1 MIIGGIFSGI
11 ADWWS
16 GLFGEGDANPK
27 TVTKVLQDYG
37 NYLQYQDVFSWIW
50 NTFLWGLIKG
60 LYNLNTLL
68 EKTIYQ
74 SFDLKDLLNA
84 AGVNALFQSL
94 ISKVLALFCVV
105 TLIYLGLKFFMSKH
119 PPKVKN
125 ILVNLFM
132 AMILIFGGSSLI
144 DEGLNISKSFYGDVT
159 AANKADKTGSPA
171 FQIIQNN
178 VIDVSTLLAT
188 DPNKVES
195 LPTDKRNALT
205 AKNFKTANING
216 IITPDQAAEMADN
229 DKSGLSDLQKDRLKA
244 LQYRLEL
251 DDNGKEIP
259 VQISDEGLAKYV
271 YTSGYRRYSSKPGII
286 LAGESSLAVAYLFI
300 LFTIV
305 TCIIELVFKK
315 FYLVIAASTDF
326 ATGQRM
332 KSAIEDIS
340 QSFLL
345 LAFTILELRIYT
357 LMLSGIGDLHAAGKI
372 NGFLYVVALIVL
384 TIALFKG
391 SQSVTKI
398 FGVDTSL
405 KNGSNSLL
413 SMFALGNIAKNVG
426 SGAKN
431 LASAGKS
438 GLSHLN
444 DIRKNGFGH
453 RKDVTPDNG
462 EEQSDDK
469 ATTVPNSKKTVSEMF
484 GKAKNGVSKAAE
496 GLGYVNERGLK
507 GTAED
512 LTEKAK
518 DTLEEKL
525 DGTRAKE
532 LAEAVKNPSEALE
545 KQKEKASEVKEGLK
559 DAYGEGQVNAAVK
572 ANTTTEKEN
581 QEGIVIPSVK
591 DHQEALH
598 SNENSIEE
606 KNSIEER
613 NSEEGK
619 NGQLPKTDPE
629 QYRYKPN
636 SDLENEKRISDLS
649 KVNQEDKAENEG
661 QLPKTDPEQYRY
673 RSVNSENEKR
683 ISDLPKRNQEVQTDE
698 DSIVLPNDNGIEVGT
713 EKSTKIGLPKAQN
726 LPMKDSRLNQFK
738 DNDQSF
744 VHQSPAGTVQMK
756 PSRLPENGN
765 LTTVSY
771 NLSESGETGNA
782 SVQNVVTREA
792 APKPIQNV
800 HTGYK
805 PANVAFTAPTK
816 INVTRETKNR
826 NNALKEQLLR
836 DIKQDIKP

>member
-16 GLFGEGDANPK
+16 GLFGEGDADPK

-37 NYLQYQDVFSWIW
+37 NYLQYQDVFSWIC

-84 AGVNALFQSL
+84 AGVNELFQSL

-144 DEGLNISKSFYGDVT
+144 DEGLNISKNFYGDVT

-216 IITPDQAAEMADN
+216 IITPDQAKKMSE
-229 DKSGLSDLQKDRLKA
+229 SSDISTVQKDRLKA

-271 YTSGYRRYSSKPGII
+271 YTSGYRRYISSPGII

-326 ATGQRM
+326 ETGQRM

-438 GLSHLN
+438 GLSNLN
-444 DIRKNGFGH
+444 DIRKNGFGN
-453 RKDVTPDNG
+453 RKDITPDNEG
-462 EEQSDDK
+462 EQPDDK
-469 ATTVPNSKKTVSEMF
+469 APTVPNSKKTISEMF

-496 GLGYVNERGLK
+496 GLGYVNECGLK
-507 GTAED
+507 GTTED

-518 DTLEEKL
+518 DALEEKL

-532 LAEAVKNPSEALE
+532 LAETVKNPSEALE

-559 DAYGEGQVNAAVK
+559 DAYGEGQVNVAVK
-572 ANTTTEKEN
+572 ANTTTEKE
-581 QEGIVIPSVK
+581 K
-591 DHQEALH
+591 LD
-598 SNENSIEE
+598 SNGNSLDEN
-606 KNSIEER
+606 
-613 NSEEGK
+613 NSEEGQ
-619 NGQLPKTDPE
+619 NDQLPKTDPE
-629 QYRYKPN
+629 QYRYKSN
-636 SDLENEKRISDLS
+636 I
-649 KVNQEDKAENEG
+649 
-661 QLPKTDPEQYRY
+661 
-673 RSVNSENEKR
+673 NSENEKR
-683 ISDLPKRNQEVQTDE
+683 ISDLPKRNQEVQTDD
-698 DSIVLPNDNGIEVGT
+698 DSIDLPNDNGIEVGT
-713 EKSTKIGLPKAQN
+713 EKSTKIGLPKTQN
-726 LPMKDSRLNQFK
+726 LPMKDSRLNQFEE
-738 DNDQSF
+738 NDQSF

-771 NLSESGETGNA
+771 NLSDSTETGNP
-782 SVQNVVTREA
+782 SVQNIVSGEA
-792 APKPIQNV
+792 APQPIQKV

-826 NNALKEQLLR
+826 NNELKEQLL
-836 DIKQDIKP
+836 KDIKP

>member
-216 IITPDQAAEMADN
+216 IITPKQAKEMADK
-229 DKSGLSDLQKDRLKA
+229 DKSGLSDLQKDRLRA

-326 ATGQRM
+326 ETGQRM

-629 QYRYKPN
+629 QYRY
-636 SDLENEKRISDLS
+636 
-649 KVNQEDKAENEG
+649 
-661 QLPKTDPEQYRY
+661 

-738 DNDQSF
+738 ENDQSF
-744 VHQSPAGTVQMK
+744 VHQSTAGTVQMK

>member
-16 GLFGEGDANPK
+16 GLFGDGDAHPK

-37 NYLQYQDVFSWIW
+37 NYLQYQDVFSWIC

-84 AGVNALFQSL
+84 VGINELFQSL
-94 ISKVLALFCVV
+94 ISKVLGLFCVV

-119 PPKVKN
+119 PPKPKN

-144 DEGLNISKSFYGDVT
+144 DEGLNISKNFYGDVT

-178 VIDVSTLLAT
+178 VIDVSTLLEN
-188 DPNKVES
+188 DPNKVEHI
-195 LPTDKRNALT
+195 PTDKRNALT

-216 IITPDQAAEMADN
+216 IITPDQAKKMSE
-229 DKSGLSDLQKDRLKA
+229 SSDISTVQKDRLKA

-271 YTSGYRRYSSKPGII
+271 YTSGYRRYISSPGII
-286 LAGESSLAVAYLFI
+286 LAGESSLSVAYLFI

-326 ATGQRM
+326 ETGQRM

-438 GLSHLN
+438 GLSNLN
-444 DIRKNGFGH
+444 DIRKNGFGN
-453 RKDVTPDNG
+453 RKDVATDNG
-462 EEQSDDK
+462 EEQPDDK

-484 GKAKNGVSKAAE
+484 GKAKNGVTKAAE

-532 LAEAVKNPSEALE
+532 LAEAVKNPSETLE

-738 DNDQSF
+738 ENDQSF
-744 VHQSPAGTVQMK
+744 VHQSTAGTVQMK

>member
-1 MIIGGIFSGI
+1 
-11 ADWWS
+11 
-16 GLFGEGDANPK
+16 
-27 TVTKVLQDYG
+27 
-37 NYLQYQDVFSWIW
+37 
-50 NTFLWGLIKG
+50 LIKG

-84 AGVNALFQSL
+84 AGVNELFQSL

-119 PPKVKN
+119 PPKIKN

-144 DEGLNISKSFYGDVT
+144 DEGLNISKNFYGDVT

-178 VIDVSTLLAT
+178 VIDVSTLLET

-205 AKNFKTANING
+205 AKNFKTANINSV
-216 IITPDQAAEMADN
+216 IIPKEAAKMADE
-229 DKSGLSDLQKDRLKA
+229 DKSGLSDIQKDRLRA

-259 VQISDEGLAKYV
+259 VEISDEGLAKYV
-271 YTSGYRRYSSKPGII
+271 YTSGYRRYISSPGII
-286 LAGESSLAVAYLFI
+286 LAGESSLSVAYLFI

-326 ATGQRM
+326 ETGQRM

-438 GLSHLN
+438 GLSNLN
-444 DIRKNGFGH
+444 DIRKNGFGN
-453 RKDVTPDNG
+453 RKDVIPDNG
-462 EEQSDDK
+462 EEQPDDK
-469 ATTVPNSKKTVSEMF
+469 ATIVPNSKKTVSEMF

-572 ANTTTEKEN
+572 ANTTSEKEN
-581 QEGIVIPSVK
+581 QEGAAIPSAK
-591 DHQEALH
+591 DHQDELH
-598 SNENSIEE
+598 SNENSIGE
-606 KNSIEER
+606 KD
-613 NSEEGK
+613 SEEGQH
-619 NGQLPKTDPE
+619 GQLPKTDPE
-629 QYRYKPN
+629 QYRYKSN
-636 SDLENEKRISDLS
+636 I
-649 KVNQEDKAENEG
+649 
-661 QLPKTDPEQYRY
+661 
-673 RSVNSENEKR
+673 NSENEKR

-698 DSIVLPNDNGIEVGT
+698 DSIDLPNDNGIEVGT
-713 EKSTKIGLPKAQN
+713 EKSMKIGLPKTQN

-738 DNDQSF
+738 ENDQSF
-744 VHQSPAGTVQMK
+744 VHQSTAGTVQMK

-771 NLSESGETGNA
+771 NLSESGETGNV

-792 APKPIQNV
+792 APEPIQKV

-826 NNALKEQLLR
+826 NNELKEQLLR

>member
-216 IITPDQAAEMADN
+216 IITPDQAKKMSE
-229 DKSGLSDLQKDRLKA
+229 SSDISTVQKDRLKA

-271 YTSGYRRYSSKPGII
+271 YTSGYRRYISSPGII
-286 LAGESSLAVAYLFI
+286 LAGESSLSVAYLFI

-326 ATGQRM
+326 ETGQRM

-357 LMLSGIGDLHAAGKI
+357 LMLSGIGDLHAVGKI

-438 GLSHLN
+438 GLSNLN
-444 DIRKNGFGH
+444 DIRKNGFGN

-713 EKSTKIGLPKAQN
+713 EKSTKIGLPKTQN

-738 DNDQSF
+738 ENDQSF

-756 PSRLPENGN
+756 SSRLPENGN

-771 NLSESGETGNA
+771 NLSESGETENA
-782 SVQNVVTREA
+782 SVQNIVTREA
-792 APKPIQNV
+792 EPKPIQNV

-816 INVTRETKNR
+816 INVTRDTKNR

>member
-16 GLFGEGDANPK
+16 GLFGKGDASPK
-27 TVTKVLQDYG
+27 AVTKVLQDYS
-37 NYLQYQDVFSWIW
+37 NYLQYQDVFSWIC

-84 AGVNALFQSL
+84 AGVNELFQSL

-119 PPKVKN
+119 PPKIKN
-125 ILVNLFM
+125 ILVNLVM

-216 IITPDQAAEMADN
+216 IITPEQAKGMAGN
-229 DKSGLSDLQKDRLKA
+229 DKSGLSDIQKDRLKA

-271 YTSGYRRYSSKPGII
+271 YTSGYRRYISSPGII
-286 LAGESSLAVAYLFI
+286 LAGESSLAMAYLFI

-315 FYLVIAASTDF
+315 FYLVITASTDF
-326 ATGQRM
+326 ETGQRM

-413 SMFALGNIAKNVG
+413 SAFAFGNIAKNVG

-431 LASAGKS
+431 FASAGKS

-453 RKDVTPDNG
+453 RKDITPDNE

-469 ATTVPNSKKTVSEMF
+469 APTVPNSKKTVSEMF
-484 GKAKNGVSKAAE
+484 EKAKNGVSKAAE

-525 DGTRAKE
+525 DGTRAQG
-532 LAEAVKNPSEALE
+532 LTNALKNPSEALE
-545 KQKEKASEVKEGLK
+545 KQKEKASAVKEGLK

-581 QEGIVIPSVK
+581 QEGAAIPSAK
-591 DHQEALH
+591 DHQDELD
-598 SNENSIEE
+598 SNENS
-606 KNSIEER
+606 
-613 NSEEGK
+613 EEGQ

-629 QYRYKPN
+629 RYRYKSN
-636 SDLENEKRISDLS
+636 I
-649 KVNQEDKAENEG
+649 
-661 QLPKTDPEQYRY
+661 
-673 RSVNSENEKR
+673 NSENEKR

-698 DSIVLPNDNGIEVGT
+698 DSIDLPNDNGIEVGT

-738 DNDQSF
+738 ENDQSF
-744 VHQSPAGTVQMK
+744 VHQSTAGTVQMK

-771 NLSESGETGNA
+771 NLSDSTEAANP
-782 SVQNVVTREA
+782 SVQNIVSGEA
-792 APKPIQNV
+792 APQPIQKV

-826 NNALKEQLLR
+826 NNELKEQLL
-836 DIKQDIKP
+836 KDIKP

>member
-11 ADWWS
+11 TDWWS

-27 TVTKVLQDYG
+27 VVTKVLQEYS
-37 NYLQYQDVFSWIW
+37 NYLQYQDVFSWIC

-74 SFDLKDLLNA
+74 SFDLKDLLNS
-84 AGVNALFQSL
+84 AGVNELFQSL
-94 ISKVLALFCVV
+94 ISKVLALFCVA

-119 PPKVKN
+119 PPKIKN

-144 DEGLNISKSFYGDVT
+144 DEGLNISKNFYGDVT

-171 FQIIQNN
+171 IQIIQNN

-229 DKSGLSDLQKDRLKA
+229 DKSGLSDIQKDRLRV

-259 VQISDEGLAKYV
+259 VKINDEGLAKYV
-271 YTSGYRRYSSKPGII
+271 YTSGYRRYISKPGII
-286 LAGESSLAVAYLFI
+286 LAGESSLAIAYLFI

-326 ATGQRM
+326 ETGQRM

-438 GLSHLN
+438 GLSNLN
-444 DIRKNGFGH
+444 DIRKNGFGN
-453 RKDVTPDNG
+453 RKDVNPDNG

-484 GKAKNGVSKAAE
+484 EKAKNGVSKAAE

-532 LAEAVKNPSEALE
+532 LAETVKNPSEALE
-545 KQKEKASEVKEGLK
+545 KQKEKASEIKEGLK

-572 ANTTTEKEN
+572 VNTTENKE
-581 QEGIVIPSVK
+581 GVAILSAK
-591 DHQEALH
+591 DHQDGLQ
-598 SNENSIEE
+598 SNENSEE
-606 KNSIEER
+606 EQ
-613 NSEEGK
+613 

-629 QYRYKPN
+629 QYRYKSN
-636 SDLENEKRISDLS
+636 I
-649 KVNQEDKAENEG
+649 
-661 QLPKTDPEQYRY
+661 
-673 RSVNSENEKR
+673 NSENEKR
-683 ISDLPKRNQEVQTDE
+683 ISDLPKRNQEVQTDD
-698 DSIVLPNDNGIEVGT
+698 DSIDLPNDNGIEVGT

-738 DNDQSF
+738 ENDQSF

-782 SVQNVVTREA
+782 SVQNIVSGEA
-792 APKPIQNV
+792 APQPIQKV

-826 NNALKEQLLR
+826 NNELKEQLL
-836 DIKQDIKP
+836 KDIKP

>member
-16 GLFGEGDANPK
+16 GLFGKGDADPK

-37 NYLQYQDVFSWIW
+37 NYLQYQDVFSWIC

-84 AGVNALFQSL
+84 AGVNELFQSL
-94 ISKVLALFCVV
+94 ISKVLALFCIV

-144 DEGLNISKSFYGDVT
+144 DEGLNISKNFYGDVT
-159 AANKADKTGSPA
+159 AANKADKSGSPA

-216 IITPDQAAEMADN
+216 IITPEQAKGMAGN
-229 DKSGLSDLQKDRLKA
+229 DKSGLSDIQKDRLKA

-271 YTSGYRRYSSKPGII
+271 YTSGYRRYISSPGII
-286 LAGESSLAVAYLFI
+286 LAGESSLSVAYLFI

-326 ATGQRM
+326 ETGQRM

-413 SMFALGNIAKNVG
+413 SAFAFGNIAKNVG

-431 LASAGKS
+431 FASAGKS

-453 RKDVTPDNG
+453 RKDITPDNE

-469 ATTVPNSKKTVSEMF
+469 APTVPNSKKTVSEMF
-484 GKAKNGVSKAAE
+484 EKAKNGVSKSAE

-525 DGTRAKE
+525 DGTRAQG
-532 LAEAVKNPSEALE
+532 LTNALKNPSEALE
-545 KQKEKASEVKEGLK
+545 KQKEKASAVKEGLK

-572 ANTTTEKEN
+572 ANTTSEKEN
-581 QEGIVIPSVK
+581 QEGAAIPSAK
-591 DHQEALH
+591 DHQDELH
-598 SNENSIEE
+598 SNENSIGE
-606 KNSIEER
+606 KD
-613 NSEEGK
+613 SEEGQH
-619 NGQLPKTDPE
+619 GQLPKNDPE
-629 QYRYKPN
+629 QYRYKSN
-636 SDLENEKRISDLS
+636 I
-649 KVNQEDKAENEG
+649 
-661 QLPKTDPEQYRY
+661 
-673 RSVNSENEKR
+673 NSENEKR
-683 ISDLPKRNQEVQTDE
+683 ISDLPKRNQEVQTDD
-698 DSIVLPNDNGIEVGT
+698 DSIDLPNDNGIEVGT
-713 EKSTKIGLPKAQN
+713 EKSTKIGLPKTQN
-726 LPMKDSRLNQFK
+726 LSMKDSRLNQFK
-738 DNDQSF
+738 ENDQSF

-756 PSRLPENGN
+756 SSRLPENGN

-771 NLSESGETGNA
+771 NLSESGETENA
-782 SVQNVVTREA
+782 SVQNIVTREA
-792 APKPIQNV
+792 APKPINKV
-800 HTGYK
+800 HNGYR

-826 NNALKEQLLR
+826 NNELKEQLLK
-836 DIKQDIKP
+836 DIKK

>member
-195 LPTDKRNALT
+195 LPTDKRNTLT

-216 IITPDQAAEMADN
+216 IITPDQAKKMSE
-229 DKSGLSDLQKDRLKA
+229 SSDISTVQKDRLKA

-271 YTSGYRRYSSKPGII
+271 YTSGYRRYISSPGII
-286 LAGESSLAVAYLFI
+286 LAGESSLSVAYLFI

-326 ATGQRM
+326 ETGQRM

-357 LMLSGIGDLHAAGKI
+357 LMLSGIGDLHAVGKI

-738 DNDQSF
+738 ENDQSF

>member
-216 IITPDQAAEMADN
+216 IITPKQAKEMADK
-229 DKSGLSDLQKDRLKA
+229 DKSGLSDLQKDRLRA

-326 ATGQRM
+326 ETGQRM

-572 ANTTTEKEN
+572 ANTTSEKEN
-581 QEGIVIPSVK
+581 QEGAAIPSAK
-591 DHQEALH
+591 DHQDELH
-598 SNENSIEE
+598 SNENSIGE
-606 KNSIEER
+606 KD
-613 NSEEGK
+613 SEEGQH
-619 NGQLPKTDPE
+619 GQLPKTDPE
-629 QYRYKPN
+629 QYRYKSN
-636 SDLENEKRISDLS
+636 I
-649 KVNQEDKAENEG
+649 
-661 QLPKTDPEQYRY
+661 
-673 RSVNSENEKR
+673 NSENEKR

-698 DSIVLPNDNGIEVGT
+698 DSIDLPNDNGIEVGT
-713 EKSTKIGLPKAQN
+713 EKSTKIGLPKTQN

-738 DNDQSF
+738 ENDQSF

-756 PSRLPENGN
+756 SSRLPENGN

-771 NLSESGETGNA
+771 NLAESGETENA
-782 SVQNVVTREA
+782 SVQNIVTKEA
-792 APKPIQNV
+792 APKPINKV
-800 HTGYK
+800 HNGYR

-826 NNALKEQLLR
+826 NNELKEQLL
-836 DIKQDIKP
+836 KDIKP

>member
-1 MIIGGIFSGI
+1 
-11 ADWWS
+11 
-16 GLFGEGDANPK
+16 
-27 TVTKVLQDYG
+27 
-37 NYLQYQDVFSWIW
+37 
-50 NTFLWGLIKG
+50 
-60 LYNLNTLL
+60 
-68 EKTIYQ
+68 
-74 SFDLKDLLNA
+74 DLLNA
-84 AGVNALFQSL
+84 AGVNELFQSL

-144 DEGLNISKSFYGDVT
+144 DEGLNISKNFYGDVT

-216 IITPDQAAEMADN
+216 IITPEQAKGMAGN
-229 DKSGLSDLQKDRLKA
+229 DKSGLSDIQKDRLKA

-326 ATGQRM
+326 ETGQRM

>member
-16 GLFGEGDANPK
+16 GLFGKGDADPK

-37 NYLQYQDVFSWIW
+37 NYLQYQDVFSWIC

-84 AGVNALFQSL
+84 AGVNELFQSL
-94 ISKVLALFCVV
+94 ISKVLALFCIV

-144 DEGLNISKSFYGDVT
+144 DEGLNISKNFYGDVT
-159 AANKADKTGSPA
+159 AANKADKSGSPA

-216 IITPDQAAEMADN
+216 IITPEQAKGMAGN
-229 DKSGLSDLQKDRLKA
+229 DKSGLSDIQKDRLKA

-271 YTSGYRRYSSKPGII
+271 YTSGYRRYISSPGII
-286 LAGESSLAVAYLFI
+286 LAGESSLSVAYLFI

-326 ATGQRM
+326 ETGQRM

-413 SMFALGNIAKNVG
+413 SAFAFGNIAKNVG

-431 LASAGKS
+431 FASAGKS

-453 RKDVTPDNG
+453 RKDITPDNE

-469 ATTVPNSKKTVSEMF
+469 APTVPNSKKTVSEMF
-484 GKAKNGVSKAAE
+484 EKAKNGVSKAAE

-525 DGTRAKE
+525 DGTRAQG
-532 LAEAVKNPSEALE
+532 LTNALKNPSEALE
-545 KQKEKASEVKEGLK
+545 KQKEKASAVKEGLK

-572 ANTTTEKEN
+572 ANTTSEKEN
-581 QEGIVIPSVK
+581 QEGAAIPSAK
-591 DHQEALH
+591 DHQDELH
-598 SNENSIEE
+598 SNENSIGE
-606 KNSIEER
+606 KD
-613 NSEEGK
+613 SEEGQH
-619 NGQLPKTDPE
+619 GQLPKNDPE
-629 QYRYKPN
+629 QYRYKSN
-636 SDLENEKRISDLS
+636 I
-649 KVNQEDKAENEG
+649 
-661 QLPKTDPEQYRY
+661 
-673 RSVNSENEKR
+673 NSENEKR
-683 ISDLPKRNQEVQTDE
+683 ISDLPKRNQEVQTDD
-698 DSIVLPNDNGIEVGT
+698 DSIDLPNDNGIEVGT
-713 EKSTKIGLPKAQN
+713 EKSTKIGLPKTQN
-726 LPMKDSRLNQFK
+726 LSMKDSRLNQFK
-738 DNDQSF
+738 ENDQRF

-756 PSRLPENGN
+756 SSRLPENGN

-771 NLSESGETGNA
+771 NLSESGETENA
-782 SVQNVVTREA
+782 SVQNIVTREA
-792 APKPIQNV
+792 APKPINKV
-800 HTGYK
+800 HNGYR

-826 NNALKEQLLR
+826 NNELKEQLLK
-836 DIKQDIKP
+836 DIKK

>member
-1 MIIGGIFSGI
+1 
-11 ADWWS
+11 
-16 GLFGEGDANPK
+16 
-27 TVTKVLQDYG
+27 
-37 NYLQYQDVFSWIW
+37 
-50 NTFLWGLIKG
+50 
-60 LYNLNTLL
+60 
-68 EKTIYQ
+68 
-74 SFDLKDLLNA
+74 
-84 AGVNALFQSL
+84 
-94 ISKVLALFCVV
+94 
-105 TLIYLGLKFFMSKH
+105 
-119 PPKVKN
+119 
-125 ILVNLFM
+125 
-132 AMILIFGGSSLI
+132 
-144 DEGLNISKSFYGDVT
+144 
-159 AANKADKTGSPA
+159 SPA

-178 VIDVSTLLAT
+178 VIDVSTLLEN
-188 DPNKVES
+188 DPNKVEHI
-195 LPTDKRNALT
+195 PTDKRNALT

-216 IITPDQAAEMADN
+216 IITPDQAKKMSE
-229 DKSGLSDLQKDRLKA
+229 SSDISTVQKDRLKA

-271 YTSGYRRYSSKPGII
+271 YTSGYRRYISSPGII
-286 LAGESSLAVAYLFI
+286 LAGESSLSVAYLFI
-300 LFTIV
+300 LFTTV

-326 ATGQRM
+326 ETGQRM

-438 GLSHLN
+438 GLSNLN
-444 DIRKNGFGH
+444 DIRKNGFGN

-532 LAEAVKNPSEALE
+532 LAEAVKNPSETLE

-581 QEGIVIPSVK
+581 QEGAAIPSAK
-591 DHQEALH
+591 DHQDELH
-598 SNENSIEE
+598 SNENS
-606 KNSIEER
+606 
-613 NSEEGK
+613 EEGQ

-629 QYRYKPN
+629 QYRYKSN
-636 SDLENEKRISDLS
+636 I
-649 KVNQEDKAENEG
+649 
-661 QLPKTDPEQYRY
+661 
-673 RSVNSENEKR
+673 NSENEKR
-683 ISDLPKRNQEVQTDE
+683 ISDLPKRNQEVQTDD
-698 DSIVLPNDNGIEVGT
+698 DSIDLPNDNGVEVGT
-713 EKSTKIGLPKAQN
+713 EKSTKNGLPKAQN

-738 DNDQSF
+738 ENDQSF
-744 VHQSPAGTVQMK
+744 VHQSTAGNVQMK

-792 APKPIQNV
+792 APEPIQKV

-816 INVTRETKNR
+816 INVTRDTKNR
-826 NNALKEQLLR
+826 NNALKEQLL
-836 DIKQDIKP
+836 KDIKP

>member
-16 GLFGEGDANPK
+16 GLFGEGNADPK
-27 TVTKVLQDYG
+27 TVTKILQDYG
-37 NYLQYQDVFSWIW
+37 NYLQYQDVFSWIC
-50 NTFLWGLIKG
+50 NTFLWGLVKG

-74 SFDLKDLLNA
+74 SFDLKDLLNV
-84 AGVNALFQSL
+84 AGVNELFQSL

-195 LPTDKRNALT
+195 LPTDKRNAFT

-229 DKSGLSDLQKDRLKA
+229 DKSGLSDLQKDRLRA

-271 YTSGYRRYSSKPGII
+271 YTSGYRRYISSPGII
-286 LAGESSLAVAYLFI
+286 LAGESSLSVAYLFI

-326 ATGQRM
+326 ETGQRM

-438 GLSHLN
+438 GLSNLN
-444 DIRKNGFGH
+444 DIRKNGFGN
-453 RKDVTPDNG
+453 RKDVIPDNG

-572 ANTTTEKEN
+572 ANTTSEKEN
-581 QEGIVIPSVK
+581 QEGAAIPSAK
-591 DHQEALH
+591 DHQDELH
-598 SNENSIEE
+598 SNENSIGE
-606 KNSIEER
+606 KDSKK
-613 NSEEGK
+613 GQH
-619 NGQLPKTDPE
+619 GQLPKIDPE
-629 QYRYKPN
+629 QYRYKSN
-636 SDLENEKRISDLS
+636 I
-649 KVNQEDKAENEG
+649 
-661 QLPKTDPEQYRY
+661 
-673 RSVNSENEKR
+673 NSENEKR
-683 ISDLPKRNQEVQTDE
+683 ISDLPKRNQEVQTDD
-698 DSIVLPNDNGIEVGT
+698 DSIDLPNDNGIEVGT
-713 EKSTKIGLPKAQN
+713 EKSTKVGLPKAEN
-726 LPMKDSRLNQFK
+726 LPTKDSRLNQFK
-738 DNDQSF
+738 ENDQSF

-756 PSRLPENGN
+756 SSRLPENGN

-771 NLSESGETGNA
+771 NLSESGETENA
-782 SVQNVVTREA
+782 SVQNIVTREA

-800 HTGYK
+800 HKGYK

-826 NNALKEQLLR
+826 NNELKEQLLR

>member
-1 MIIGGIFSGI
+1 MIIGGIFSNI
-11 ADWWS
+11 SDWWS

-27 TVTKVLQDYG
+27 AVTKVLQDYG
-37 NYLQYQDVFSWIW
+37 NYLQYQDVFSWIC

-84 AGVNALFQSL
+84 AGVNELFQNL
-94 ISKVLALFCVV
+94 ISKVLGLFCVV
-105 TLIYLGLKFFMSKH
+105 TLIYIGLKFFMSKN
-119 PPKVKN
+119 PPKPKN
-125 ILVNLFM
+125 ILVNLVM

-144 DEGLNISKSFYGDVT
+144 DEGMNISKNFYGDVT
-159 AANKADKTGSPA
+159 AANKAEKSGSPA

-188 DPNKVES
+188 DPNKVEY

-205 AKNFKTANING
+205 AKNFKTANINSV
-216 IITPDQAAEMADN
+216 IIPKKAAEMAGN
-229 DKSGLSDLQKDRLKA
+229 DKSGLSDTQKDRLKA

-259 VQISDEGLAKYV
+259 MEISDEGLAKYV

-286 LAGESSLAVAYLFI
+286 LAGQSSLAIAYLFI

-326 ATGQRM
+326 ETGQRM
-332 KSAIEDIS
+332 KTAIYDIS
-340 QSFLL
+340 ESFLL

-357 LMLSGIGDLHAAGKI
+357 LMLSGVGDLHAAGKI
-372 NGFLYVVALIVL
+372 NGFLYVVALMVL

-426 SGAKN
+426 SGTKN

-438 GLSHLN
+438 GLSNLN
-444 DIRKNGFGH
+444 NIRKNGLGNP
-453 RKDVTPDNG
+453 KDVSDNQG
-462 EEQSDDK
+462 EDKVDDK
-469 ATTVPNSKKTVSEMF
+469 ATSIPNSKKTVSEMF

-507 GTAED
+507 ETTED

-525 DGTRAKE
+525 EGTRAKE
-532 LAEAVKNPSEALE
+532 LAETVKHPSEALE

-559 DAYGEGQVNAAVK
+559 EAYGEGQVNAAVK
-572 ANTTTEKEN
+572 ANTLTEKEN
-581 QEGIVIPSVK
+581 KEGVAIPSAK
-591 DHQEALH
+591 DHQEASP
-598 SNENSIEE
+598 SNEHPLEE
-606 KNSIEER
+606 KG
-613 NSEEGK
+613 SEEGQT
-619 NGQLPKTDPE
+619 GQLPKTDPE
-629 QYRYKPN
+629 QYRYK
-636 SDLENEKRISDLS
+636 
-649 KVNQEDKAENEG
+649 
-661 QLPKTDPEQYRY
+661 
-673 RSVNSENEKR
+673 SVNAENEKR
-683 ISDLPKRNQEVQTDE
+683 ISDLPKRNQELQTDE
-698 DSIVLPNDNGIEVGT
+698 DSIDLPNENGIEVGSR
-713 EKSTKIGLPKAQN
+713 KSTKIDLPKTQN
-726 LPMKDSRLNQFK
+726 LPLKDSHFNQL
-738 DNDQSF
+738 DEQEQSI
-744 VHQSPAGTVQMK
+744 VHQSTADKVQLK

-765 LTTVSY
+765 QTTVSY
-771 NLSESGETGNA
+771 QLSESGETGNA
-782 SVQNVVTREA
+782 SVQNIVTSEA
-792 APKPIQNV
+792 APKPIQQV

-805 PANVAFTAPTK
+805 PANVAFTAPMK
-816 INVTRETKNR
+816 INVTRETKDK
-826 NNALKEQLLR
+826 NNALKEQLLK
-836 DIKQDIKP
+836 DIKQ

>member
-216 IITPDQAAEMADN
+216 IITPEQAKGMAGN
-229 DKSGLSDLQKDRLKA
+229 DKSGLSDIQKDRLKA

-326 ATGQRM
+326 ETGQRM

-518 DTLEEKL
+518 DTLEDKL

-629 QYRYKPN
+629 QYRY
-636 SDLENEKRISDLS
+636 
-649 KVNQEDKAENEG
+649 
-661 QLPKTDPEQYRY
+661 

-738 DNDQSF
+738 ENDQSF

>member
-178 VIDVSTLLAT
+178 VIDVSTLLET

-205 AKNFKTANING
+205 AKNFKTANINSV
-216 IITPDQAAEMADN
+216 IIPKEAAKMADE
-229 DKSGLSDLQKDRLKA
+229 DKSGLSDIQKDRLRA

-259 VQISDEGLAKYV
+259 VEISDEGLAKYV
-271 YTSGYRRYSSKPGII
+271 YTSGYRRYISSPGII
-286 LAGESSLAVAYLFI
+286 LAGESSLSVAYLFI

-326 ATGQRM
+326 ETGQRM

-438 GLSHLN
+438 GLSNLN
-444 DIRKNGFGH
+444 DIRKNGFGN

-572 ANTTTEKEN
+572 ANTTSEKEN
-581 QEGIVIPSVK
+581 QEGAAIPSAK
-591 DHQEALH
+591 DHQDELH
-598 SNENSIEE
+598 SNENSIGE
-606 KNSIEER
+606 KD
-613 NSEEGK
+613 SEEGQH
-619 NGQLPKTDPE
+619 GQLPKTDPE
-629 QYRYKPN
+629 QYRYKSN
-636 SDLENEKRISDLS
+636 I
-649 KVNQEDKAENEG
+649 
-661 QLPKTDPEQYRY
+661 
-673 RSVNSENEKR
+673 NSENEKR

-698 DSIVLPNDNGIEVGT
+698 DSIDLPNDNGIEVGT
-713 EKSTKIGLPKAQN
+713 EKSTKIGLPKTQN

-738 DNDQSF
+738 ENDQSF

-756 PSRLPENGN
+756 SSRLPENGN

-771 NLSESGETGNA
+771 NLSESGETENA
-782 SVQNVVTREA
+782 SVQNIVTREA
-792 APKPIQNV
+792 EPKPIQNV

-816 INVTRETKNR
+816 INVTRDTKNR

>member
-11 ADWWS
+11 TDWWS

-27 TVTKVLQDYG
+27 TVTKVLQEYS
-37 NYLQYQDVFSWIW
+37 NYLQYQDVFSWIC

-84 AGVNALFQSL
+84 AGVNELFQSL
-94 ISKVLALFCVV
+94 ISKILALFCVV

-119 PPKVKN
+119 PPKIKN
-125 ILVNLFM
+125 ILVNLVM

-159 AANKADKTGSPA
+159 AANKSDKTGSPA

-216 IITPDQAAEMADN
+216 IITPDQAKDMAN
-229 DKSGLSDLQKDRLKA
+229 KDKSGLSDIQKDRLRA

-259 VQISDEGLAKYV
+259 VEISDEGLAKYV
-271 YTSGYRRYSSKPGII
+271 YTSGYRRYISSPGII

-326 ATGQRM
+326 ETGQRM

-438 GLSHLN
+438 GLSNLN
-444 DIRKNGFGH
+444 DIRKNGFGN
-453 RKDVTPDNG
+453 RKDITPNNEG
-462 EEQSDDK
+462 EQPDDK
-469 ATTVPNSKKTVSEMF
+469 APTVPNSKKTISEMF

-496 GLGYVNERGLK
+496 GFGYVNERGLK

-518 DTLEEKL
+518 DALEEKL

-532 LAEAVKNPSEALE
+532 LAETVKNPSEALE

-572 ANTTTEKEN
+572 ANTTTEKEKLDFN
-581 QEGIVIPSVK
+581 GNSL
-591 DHQEALH
+591 D
-598 SNENSIEE
+598 EN
-606 KNSIEER
+606 
-613 NSEEGK
+613 NSEEGQ
-619 NGQLPKTDPE
+619 NDQLPKTDPE
-629 QYRYKPN
+629 QYRYKSN
-636 SDLENEKRISDLS
+636 I
-649 KVNQEDKAENEG
+649 
-661 QLPKTDPEQYRY
+661 
-673 RSVNSENEKR
+673 NSENEKR
-683 ISDLPKRNQEVQTDE
+683 ISDLPKRNQEVQTDD
-698 DSIVLPNDNGIEVGT
+698 DSIDLPNDNGIEVGT
-713 EKSTKIGLPKAQN
+713 EKSTKIGLPKTQN
-726 LPMKDSRLNQFK
+726 LPMKDSRLNQFEE
-738 DNDQSF
+738 NDQSF

-756 PSRLPENGN
+756 PSRLPENRN

-771 NLSESGETGNA
+771 NLSDSTETGNP
-782 SVQNVVTREA
+782 SVQNIVSGEA
-792 APKPIQNV
+792 APQPIQKV

-826 NNALKEQLLR
+826 NNELKEQLL
-836 DIKQDIKP
+836 KDIKP

>member
-16 GLFGEGDANPK
+16 GLFGDGDADPK

-37 NYLQYQDVFSWIW
+37 NYLQYQDVFSWIC

-84 AGVNALFQSL
+84 AGVNELFQSL

-119 PPKVKN
+119 PPKIKN

-144 DEGLNISKSFYGDVT
+144 DEGLNISKNFYGDVT

-178 VIDVSTLLAT
+178 VIDVSTLLEN
-188 DPNKVES
+188 DPNKVEHI
-195 LPTDKRNALT
+195 PTDKRNALT

-216 IITPDQAAEMADN
+216 IITPDQAKKMSE
-229 DKSGLSDLQKDRLKA
+229 SSDISTVQKDRLKA

-271 YTSGYRRYSSKPGII
+271 YTSGYRRYISSPGII
-286 LAGESSLAVAYLFI
+286 LAGESSLSVAYLFI

-326 ATGQRM
+326 ETGQRM

-413 SMFALGNIAKNVG
+413 SMFALGNVAKNVG

-438 GLSHLN
+438 GLSNLN
-444 DIRKNGFGH
+444 DIRKNGFGN

-532 LAEAVKNPSEALE
+532 LAEAVKNPSETLE
-545 KQKEKASEVKEGLK
+545 KQKEKASE
-559 DAYGEGQVNAAVK
+559 
-572 ANTTTEKEN
+572 
-581 QEGIVIPSVK
+581 
-591 DHQEALH
+591 
-598 SNENSIEE
+598 
-606 KNSIEER
+606 
-613 NSEEGK
+613 
-619 NGQLPKTDPE
+619 
-629 QYRYKPN
+629 
-636 SDLENEKRISDLS
+636 
-649 KVNQEDKAENEG
+649 
-661 QLPKTDPEQYRY
+661 
-673 RSVNSENEKR
+673 
-683 ISDLPKRNQEVQTDE
+683 
-698 DSIVLPNDNGIEVGT
+698 
-713 EKSTKIGLPKAQN
+713 
-726 LPMKDSRLNQFK
+726 
-738 DNDQSF
+738 
-744 VHQSPAGTVQMK
+744 
-756 PSRLPENGN
+756 
-765 LTTVSY
+765 
-771 NLSESGETGNA
+771 
-782 SVQNVVTREA
+782 
-792 APKPIQNV
+792 
-800 HTGYK
+800 
-805 PANVAFTAPTK
+805 
-816 INVTRETKNR
+816 
-826 NNALKEQLLR
+826 
-836 DIKQDIKP
+836 

>member
-16 GLFGEGDANPK
+16 GLFGEGDADPK

-37 NYLQYQDVFSWIW
+37 NYLQYQDVFSWIC

-84 AGVNALFQSL
+84 AGVNELFQSL

-144 DEGLNISKSFYGDVT
+144 DEGLNISKNFYGDVT

-216 IITPDQAAEMADN
+216 IITPDQAKKMSE
-229 DKSGLSDLQKDRLKA
+229 SSDISTVQKDRLKA

-271 YTSGYRRYSSKPGII
+271 YTSGYRRYISSPGII
-286 LAGESSLAVAYLFI
+286 LAGESSLSVAYLFI

-326 ATGQRM
+326 ETGQRM

-357 LMLSGIGDLHAAGKI
+357 LMLSGIGDLHAVGKI

-738 DNDQSF
+738 ENDQSF
-744 VHQSPAGTVQMK
+744 VHQSTAGNVQMK

-792 APKPIQNV
+792 APEPIQKV

>member
-37 NYLQYQDVFSWIW
+37 NYLQYQDVFSWIC

-84 AGVNALFQSL
+84 AGVNELFQSL

-144 DEGLNISKSFYGDVT
+144 DEGLNISKNFYGDVT
-159 AANKADKTGSPA
+159 AANKANKTGSPA

-216 IITPDQAAEMADN
+216 IITPEQAKGMAGN
-229 DKSGLSDLQKDRLKA
+229 DKSGLSDIQKDRLKA

-271 YTSGYRRYSSKPGII
+271 YTSGYRRYISKPGII
-286 LAGESSLAVAYLFI
+286 LAGETSLAVAYLFI

-326 ATGQRM
+326 ETGQRM

-357 LMLSGIGDLHAAGKI
+357 LMLSGIGDLHVAGKI

-438 GLSHLN
+438 GLSNLN
-444 DIRKNGFGH
+444 DIRKNGFGN
-453 RKDVTPDNG
+453 RKDITPDNEG
-462 EEQSDDK
+462 EQPDDK
-469 ATTVPNSKKTVSEMF
+469 APTVPNSKKTISEMF
-484 GKAKNGVSKAAE
+484 GKAKNSVSKAAE

-518 DTLEEKL
+518 DALEEKL

-532 LAEAVKNPSEALE
+532 LAETVKNPSEALE
-545 KQKEKASEVKEGLK
+545 KQKEKALAVKEGLK

-572 ANTTTEKEN
+572 ANTTSEKEN
-581 QEGIVIPSVK
+581 AAIPSAK
-591 DHQEALH
+591 DHQDGLH
-598 SNENSIEE
+598 SNENSEE
-606 KNSIEER
+606 EQ
-613 NSEEGK
+613 

-629 QYRYKPN
+629 QYRYKSNKNP
-636 SDLENEKRISDLS
+636 
-649 KVNQEDKAENEG
+649 
-661 QLPKTDPEQYRY
+661 
-673 RSVNSENEKR
+673 ENEKR
-683 ISDLPKRNQEVQTDE
+683 ISDLPKRNQEVQTDD
-698 DSIVLPNDNGIEVGT
+698 DSIYLPNDNGIEVGSG
-713 EKSTKIGLPKAQN
+713 KSNFVDLPKTQN
-726 LPMKDSRLNQFK
+726 LPTKDSRLNQFNE
-738 DNDQSF
+738 NDRSF
-744 VHQSPAGTVQMK
+744 VHQSTAGTVQMK

-782 SVQNVVTREA
+782 SVQNIVTREA
-792 APKPIQNV
+792 APQPIQKV

-826 NNALKEQLLR
+826 NNELKEQLLKN
-836 DIKQDIKP
+836 IKQ

>member
-1 MIIGGIFSGI
+1 
-11 ADWWS
+11 
-16 GLFGEGDANPK
+16 E
-27 TVTKVLQDYG
+27 
-37 NYLQYQDVFSWIW
+37 
-50 NTFLWGLIKG
+50 
-60 LYNLNTLL
+60 
-68 EKTIYQ
+68 
-74 SFDLKDLLNA
+74 
-84 AGVNALFQSL
+84 LFQSL

-119 PPKVKN
+119 PPKIKN

-144 DEGLNISKSFYGDVT
+144 DEGLNISKNFYGDVT

-178 VIDVSTLLAT
+178 VIDVSTLLET

-205 AKNFKTANING
+205 AKNFKTANINSV
-216 IITPDQAAEMADN
+216 IIPKEAAKMADE
-229 DKSGLSDLQKDRLKA
+229 DKSGLSDIQKDRLRA

-259 VQISDEGLAKYV
+259 VEISDEGLAKYV
-271 YTSGYRRYSSKPGII
+271 YTSGYRRYISSPGII
-286 LAGESSLAVAYLFI
+286 LAGESSLSVAYLFI

-326 ATGQRM
+326 ETGQRM

-438 GLSHLN
+438 GLSNLN
-444 DIRKNGFGH
+444 DIRKNGFGN

-469 ATTVPNSKKTVSEMF
+469 ATTVPNSKKTISEMF

-496 GLGYVNERGLK
+496 GLGYVNERGLLK

-572 ANTTTEKEN
+572 ANTTSEKEN
-581 QEGIVIPSVK
+581 QEGAAIPSAK
-591 DHQEALH
+591 DHQNELH
-598 SNENSIEE
+598 SNENSIGE
-606 KNSIEER
+606 KD
-613 NSEEGK
+613 SEEGQH
-619 NGQLPKTDPE
+619 GQLPKTDPE
-629 QYRYKPN
+629 QYRYKSN
-636 SDLENEKRISDLS
+636 I
-649 KVNQEDKAENEG
+649 
-661 QLPKTDPEQYRY
+661 
-673 RSVNSENEKR
+673 NSENEKR

-698 DSIVLPNDNGIEVGT
+698 DSIDLPNDNGIEVGT
-713 EKSTKIGLPKAQN
+713 EKSMKIGLPKTQN

-738 DNDQSF
+738 ENDQSF
-744 VHQSPAGTVQMK
+744 VHQSTAGTVQMK

-771 NLSESGETGNA
+771 NLSESGETGNV

-792 APKPIQNV
+792 APEPIQKV

-826 NNALKEQLLR
+826 NNELKEQLLR
-836 DIKQDIKP
+836 DIRQDIKP

>member
-16 GLFGEGDANPK
+16 GLFGEGDADPK

-37 NYLQYQDVFSWIW
+37 NYLQYQDVFSWIC

-84 AGVNALFQSL
+84 AGVNELFQSL

-216 IITPDQAAEMADN
+216 IITPEQAKGMAGN
-229 DKSGLSDLQKDRLKA
+229 DKSGLSDIQKDRLKA

-271 YTSGYRRYSSKPGII
+271 YTSGYRRYISSPGII
-286 LAGESSLAVAYLFI
+286 LAGESSLSVAYLFI

-326 ATGQRM
+326 ETGQRM

-413 SMFALGNIAKNVG
+413 SAFAFGNIAKNVG

-438 GLSHLN
+438 GLSRLN

-453 RKDVTPDNG
+453 RKDI
-462 EEQSDDK
+462 QSDDK
-469 ATTVPNSKKTVSEMF
+469 APTVPNSKKTVSEMF
-484 GKAKNGVSKAAE
+484 EKAKNGVSKAAE

-525 DGTRAKE
+525 DGTRAQG
-532 LAEAVKNPSEALE
+532 LTNALKNPSEALE
-545 KQKEKASEVKEGLK
+545 KQKEKASAVKEGLK

-572 ANTTTEKEN
+572 ANTTSEKEN
-581 QEGIVIPSVK
+581 QEGAAIPSAK
-591 DHQEALH
+591 DHQDELH
-598 SNENSIEE
+598 SNENSIGE
-606 KNSIEER
+606 KD
-613 NSEEGK
+613 SEEGQH
-619 NGQLPKTDPE
+619 GQLPKNDPE
-629 QYRYKPN
+629 QYRNKSN
-636 SDLENEKRISDLS
+636 I
-649 KVNQEDKAENEG
+649 
-661 QLPKTDPEQYRY
+661 
-673 RSVNSENEKR
+673 NSENEKR
-683 ISDLPKRNQEVQTDE
+683 ISDLPKRNQEVQTDD
-698 DSIVLPNDNGIEVGT
+698 DSIDLPNDNGIEVGT
-713 EKSTKIGLPKAQN
+713 EKSTKIGLPKTQN
-726 LPMKDSRLNQFK
+726 LSMKDSRLNQFK
-738 DNDQSF
+738 ENDQSF

-756 PSRLPENGN
+756 SSRLPENGN

-771 NLSESGETGNA
+771 NLSESGETENA
-782 SVQNVVTREA
+782 SVQNIVTREA
-792 APKPIQNV
+792 APKPINKV
-800 HTGYK
+800 HNGYR

-826 NNALKEQLLR
+826 NNELKEQLLK
-836 DIKQDIKP
+836 DIKK

>member
-16 GLFGEGDANPK
+16 GLFGEGDADPK

-37 NYLQYQDVFSWIW
+37 NYLQYQDVFSWIC

-84 AGVNALFQSL
+84 AGVNELFQSL

-144 DEGLNISKSFYGDVT
+144 DEGLNISKNFYGDVT

-216 IITPDQAAEMADN
+216 IITPDQAKKMSE
-229 DKSGLSDLQKDRLKA
+229 SSDISTVQKDRLKA

-259 VQISDEGLAKYV
+259 VKINDEGLAKYV
-271 YTSGYRRYSSKPGII
+271 YTSGYRRYISSPGII
-286 LAGESSLAVAYLFI
+286 LAGESSLSVAYLFI

-326 ATGQRM
+326 ETGQRM

-438 GLSHLN
+438 GLSNLN
-444 DIRKNGFGH
+444 DIRKNGFGN
-453 RKDVTPDNG
+453 RKDVTPNNG

-532 LAEAVKNPSEALE
+532 LAETVKNPSKALE
-545 KQKEKASEVKEGLK
+545 KQKEKASEIKEGLI

-581 QEGIVIPSVK
+581 KEGVAIPSVK

-598 SNENSIEE
+598 SNGNSLEE
-606 KNSIEER
+606 KH
-613 NSEEGK
+613 SEEGE
-619 NGQLPKTDPE
+619 NGLLPKTDPE
-629 QYRYKPN
+629 QYRYK
-636 SDLENEKRISDLS
+636 
-649 KVNQEDKAENEG
+649 
-661 QLPKTDPEQYRY
+661 
-673 RSVNSENEKR
+673 SVKPENEKR

-698 DSIVLPNDNGIEVGT
+698 DSIDLPNDNGIEVGSG
-713 EKSTKIGLPKAQN
+713 KSTKFDLPKTQN
-726 LPMKDSRLNQFK
+726 LPTKDSRLNQFNE
-738 DNDQSF
+738 NDRSF
-744 VHQSPAGTVQMK
+744 VHQSTAGNVQMK

-771 NLSESGETGNA
+771 NLSDSTEAGNP
-782 SVQNVVTREA
+782 SVQNIVSGEA
-792 APKPIQNV
+792 APKPINKV
-800 HTGYK
+800 HNGYR

-816 INVTRETKNR
+816 INVTRETKNK
-826 NNALKEQLLR
+826 NNALKEQLL
-836 DIKQDIKP
+836 KDIKP

>member
-37 NYLQYQDVFSWIW
+37 NYLQYQDVFSWIC

-84 AGVNALFQSL
+84 AGVNELFQSL

-119 PPKVKN
+119 PPKIKN

-326 ATGQRM
+326 ETGQRM

-384 TIALFKG
+384 TITLFKG

-453 RKDVTPDNG
+453 RKDITHDNG

-518 DTLEEKL
+518 DTLEDKL

>member
-16 GLFGEGDANPK
+16 GLFGEGNADPK
-27 TVTKVLQDYG
+27 TVTKILQDYG
-37 NYLQYQDVFSWIW
+37 NYLQYQDVFSWIC

-84 AGVNALFQSL
+84 AGVNELFQSL

-159 AANKADKTGSPA
+159 AANKSDKTGSPA

-188 DPNKVES
+188 DPNKVEF

-216 IITPDQAAEMADN
+216 IITPEQAKGMADN
-229 DKSGLSDLQKDRLKA
+229 DKSGLSDIQKDRLNA

-259 VQISDEGLAKYV
+259 VQISDEGLAKHV

-286 LAGESSLAVAYLFI
+286 LAGESSLTVAYLFI

-326 ATGQRM
+326 ETGQRM

-438 GLSHLN
+438 GLSNLN
-444 DIRKNGFGH
+444 DIRKNGFGN
-453 RKDVTPDNG
+453 RKDITPDNEG
-462 EEQSDDK
+462 EQPDDK
-469 ATTVPNSKKTVSEMF
+469 APTVPNSKKTISEMF

-518 DTLEEKL
+518 DALEEKL

-532 LAEAVKNPSEALE
+532 LAETVKNPSEALE
-545 KQKEKASEVKEGLK
+545 KQKEKASEIKEGLK

-581 QEGIVIPSVK
+581 QEGAAIPSAK
-591 DHQEALH
+591 DHQDGLH
-598 SNENSIEE
+598 SNENSEE
-606 KNSIEER
+606 EQ
-613 NSEEGK
+613 
-619 NGQLPKTDPE
+619 NGQLPKKDPE
-629 QYRYKPN
+629 QYRYKSN
-636 SDLENEKRISDLS
+636 I
-649 KVNQEDKAENEG
+649 
-661 QLPKTDPEQYRY
+661 
-673 RSVNSENEKR
+673 NSENEKR
-683 ISDLPKRNQEVQTDE
+683 ISDLPKRNQEVQTDD
-698 DSIVLPNDNGIEVGT
+698 DSIDLPNDNGIEVGSG
-713 EKSTKIGLPKAQN
+713 KSTKFDLPKTQN
-726 LPMKDSRLNQFK
+726 LPTKDSRLNQFNE
-738 DNDQSF
+738 NDRSF
-744 VHQSPAGTVQMK
+744 VHQSTAGTVQMK

-771 NLSESGETGNA
+771 NLSDRTEATNP
-782 SVQNVVTREA
+782 SVQNIVSGES
-792 APKPIQNV
+792 APQPIQKV

-826 NNALKEQLLR
+826 NNELKEQLLKN
-836 DIKQDIKP
+836 IKQ

>member
-195 LPTDKRNALT
+195 LPTDKRTALT

-216 IITPDQAAEMADN
+216 IITPKQAKEMADK
-229 DKSGLSDLQKDRLKA
+229 DKSGLSDLQKDRLRA

-271 YTSGYRRYSSKPGII
+271 YTSGYRRYISSPGII

-326 ATGQRM
+326 ETGQRM

-357 LMLSGIGDLHAAGKI
+357 LMLSGVGDLHAAGKI

-413 SMFALGNIAKNVG
+413 SAFAFGNIAKNVG

-431 LASAGKS
+431 FASAGKS

-453 RKDVTPDNG
+453 RKDITHDNG
-462 EEQSDDK
+462 EEQSEDK
-469 ATTVPNSKKTVSEMF
+469 APTVPNSKKTVSEIL

-525 DGTRAKE
+525 DGTRAQG
-532 LAEAVKNPSEALE
+532 LTNALKNPSEALE
-545 KQKEKASEVKEGLK
+545 KQKEKASAVKEGLK

-629 QYRYKPN
+629 QYRY
-636 SDLENEKRISDLS
+636 
-649 KVNQEDKAENEG
+649 
-661 QLPKTDPEQYRY
+661 

-738 DNDQSF
+738 ENDQSF
-744 VHQSPAGTVQMK
+744 VHQSTAGTVQMK

-792 APKPIQNV
+792 APEPIQKV

-826 NNALKEQLLR
+826 NNELKEQLLR

>member
-188 DPNKVES
+188 APNKVES

-216 IITPDQAAEMADN
+216 IITPEQAKGMAGN
-229 DKSGLSDLQKDRLKA
+229 DKSGLSDIQKDRLKA

-326 ATGQRM
+326 ETGQRM

-357 LMLSGIGDLHAAGKI
+357 LMLSGVGDLHAAGKI

-413 SMFALGNIAKNVG
+413 SAFAFGNIAKNVG

-431 LASAGKS
+431 FASAGKS

-453 RKDVTPDNG
+453 RKDITHDNG
-462 EEQSDDK
+462 EEQSEDK
-469 ATTVPNSKKTVSEMF
+469 APTVPNSKKTVSEIL

-525 DGTRAKE
+525 DGTRAQG
-532 LAEAVKNPSEALE
+532 LTNALKNPSEALE
-545 KQKEKASEVKEGLK
+545 KQKEKASAVKEGLK

-629 QYRYKPN
+629 QYRY
-636 SDLENEKRISDLS
+636 
-649 KVNQEDKAENEG
+649 
-661 QLPKTDPEQYRY
+661 

-738 DNDQSF
+738 ENDQSF

-771 NLSESGETGNA
+771 NLAESGETGSA

>member
-1 MIIGGIFSGI
+1 MIIGGIFSDIGN
-11 ADWWS
+11 WWS
-16 GLFGEGDANPK
+16 ELFGEGDAK
-27 TVTKVLQDYG
+27 GVAKILQDYG
-37 NYLQYQDVFSWIW
+37 NYLQYQDVFGWIC

-60 LYNLNTLL
+60 LYKLNTLL

-74 SFDLKDLLNA
+74 SFDLKGLLNT
-84 AGVNALFQSL
+84 AGVNELFQSL
-94 ISKVLALFCVV
+94 ISKVLGLFCVV

-119 PPKVKN
+119 PPKPKN
-125 ILVNLFM
+125 ILVNLVM

-205 AKNFKTANING
+205 AKNFKSANING
-216 IITPDQAAEMADN
+216 VITPDQAAAMADN
-229 DKSGLSDLQKDRLKA
+229 DKSGLSNLQKDRLNA

-259 VQISDEGLAKYV
+259 VKISDEGLAKFA
-271 YTSGYRRYSSKPGII
+271 YTSGYRRYISKPGII
-286 LAGESSLAVAYLFI
+286 LAGESSLTMAYLFI

-315 FYLVIAASTDF
+315 FYLVVAASTDF
-326 ATGQRM
+326 ETGQRM

-405 KNGSNSLL
+405 KNGKNSLL
-413 SMFALGNIAKNVG
+413 SAFAFGNIAKNVG

-431 LASAGKS
+431 FASTSKN
-438 GLSHLN
+438 GLSKLN
-444 DIRKNGFGH
+444 DIHKNGFGK
-453 RKDVTPDNG
+453 RKEMIPDNG
-462 EEQSDDK
+462 EGQSDDK

-532 LAEAVKNPSEALE
+532 LAETVKNPSEALE
-545 KQKEKASEVKEGLK
+545 KQKEKASEIKEGLK

-581 QEGIVIPSVK
+581 KEGVAIPSAK

-598 SNENSIEE
+598 SNGNSLEE
-606 KNSIEER
+606 KH
-613 NSEEGK
+613 SEEGK
-619 NGQLPKTDPE
+619 DGLLPKTDPE
-629 QYRYKPN
+629 QYRYK
-636 SDLENEKRISDLS
+636 
-649 KVNQEDKAENEG
+649 
-661 QLPKTDPEQYRY
+661 
-673 RSVNSENEKR
+673 SVKPENEKR
-683 ISDLPKRNQEVQTDE
+683 ISDLPKRNQELQTDE
-698 DSIVLPNDNGIEVGT
+698 DSIDLPNDNGIEVGSG
-713 EKSTKIGLPKAQN
+713 KSTKFDLPKTQN
-726 LPMKDSRLNQFK
+726 LPTKDSRLNQFNE
-738 DNDQSF
+738 NDRSF
-744 VHQSPAGTVQMK
+744 VHQSTAGNVQMK

-771 NLSESGETGNA
+771 NLSDSTEAGNP
-782 SVQNVVTREA
+782 SVQNIVSGEA
-792 APKPIQNV
+792 APQPIQKV

-826 NNALKEQLLR
+826 HNELKEQLL
-836 DIKQDIKP
+836 KDIKP

>member
-16 GLFGEGDANPK
+16 GLFGDGDADPK

-37 NYLQYQDVFSWIW
+37 NYLQYQDVFSWIC

-84 AGVNALFQSL
+84 AGVNELFQSL

-119 PPKVKN
+119 PPKIKN

-144 DEGLNISKSFYGDVT
+144 DEGLNISKNFYGDVT

-178 VIDVSTLLAT
+178 VIDVSTLLEN
-188 DPNKVES
+188 DPNKVEHI
-195 LPTDKRNALT
+195 PTDKRNALT

-216 IITPDQAAEMADN
+216 IITPDQAKKMSE
-229 DKSGLSDLQKDRLKA
+229 SSDISTVQKDRLKA

-271 YTSGYRRYSSKPGII
+271 YTSGYRRYISSPGII

-326 ATGQRM
+326 ETGQRM

-518 DTLEEKL
+518 DTLEDKL

-826 NNALKEQLLR
+826 NNELKEQLLR

>member
-16 GLFGEGDANPK
+16 GLFGDGDADPK

-37 NYLQYQDVFSWIW
+37 NYLQYQDVFSWIC

-84 AGVNALFQSL
+84 AGVNELFQSL

-119 PPKVKN
+119 PPKIKN

-144 DEGLNISKSFYGDVT
+144 DEGLNISKNFYGDVT

-178 VIDVSTLLAT
+178 VIDVSTLLEN
-188 DPNKVES
+188 DPNKVEHI
-195 LPTDKRNALT
+195 PTDKRNALT

-216 IITPDQAAEMADN
+216 IITPDQAKKMSE
-229 DKSGLSDLQKDRLKA
+229 SSDISTVQKDRLKA

-271 YTSGYRRYSSKPGII
+271 YTSGYRRYISSPGII
-286 LAGESSLAVAYLFI
+286 LAGESSLSVAYLFI

-326 ATGQRM
+326 ETGQRM

-413 SMFALGNIAKNVG
+413 SMFALGNVAKNVG

-438 GLSHLN
+438 GLSNLN
-444 DIRKNGFGH
+444 DIRKNGFGN

-532 LAEAVKNPSEALE
+532 LAEAVKNPSETLE

-805 PANVAFTAPTK
+805 PANVAF
-816 INVTRETKNR
+816 
-826 NNALKEQLLR
+826 
-836 DIKQDIKP
+836 

>member
-1 MIIGGIFSGI
+1 
-11 ADWWS
+11 
-16 GLFGEGDANPK
+16 
-27 TVTKVLQDYG
+27 
-37 NYLQYQDVFSWIW
+37 
-50 NTFLWGLIKG
+50 
-60 LYNLNTLL
+60 
-68 EKTIYQ
+68 
-74 SFDLKDLLNA
+74 
-84 AGVNALFQSL
+84 
-94 ISKVLALFCVV
+94 
-105 TLIYLGLKFFMSKH
+105 
-119 PPKVKN
+119 
-125 ILVNLFM
+125 
-132 AMILIFGGSSLI
+132 
-144 DEGLNISKSFYGDVT
+144 T

-178 VIDVSTLLAT
+178 VIDVSTLLEN
-188 DPNKVES
+188 DPNKVEHI
-195 LPTDKRNALT
+195 PTDKRNALT

-216 IITPDQAAEMADN
+216 IITPDQAKKMSE
-229 DKSGLSDLQKDRLKA
+229 SSDISTVQKDRLKA

-271 YTSGYRRYSSKPGII
+271 YTSGYRRYISSPGII
-286 LAGESSLAVAYLFI
+286 LAGESSLSVAYLFI

-326 ATGQRM
+326 ETGQRM

-438 GLSHLN
+438 GLSNLN
-444 DIRKNGFGH
+444 DIRKNGFGN

-572 ANTTTEKEN
+572 ANKTSEKEN
-581 QEGIVIPSVK
+581 QEGAAIPSAK
-591 DHQEALH
+591 DHQDELH
-598 SNENSIEE
+598 SNENS
-606 KNSIEER
+606 
-613 NSEEGK
+613 EEGQ

-629 QYRYKPN
+629 QYRYKSN
-636 SDLENEKRISDLS
+636 I
-649 KVNQEDKAENEG
+649 
-661 QLPKTDPEQYRY
+661 
-673 RSVNSENEKR
+673 NSENEKH

-698 DSIVLPNDNGIEVGT
+698 DSIDLPNDNGVEVGT

-738 DNDQSF
+738 ENDQSF
-744 VHQSPAGTVQMK
+744 VHQSTAGTVQMK
-756 PSRLPENGN
+756 SSRLPENGN
-765 LTTVSY
+765 LTTISY
-771 NLSESGETGNA
+771 NLSESGETENA
-782 SVQNVVTREA
+782 SVQNIVTREA

-826 NNALKEQLLR
+826 NNELKEQLLR

>member
-16 GLFGEGDANPK
+16 GLFGEGDADPK

-37 NYLQYQDVFSWIW
+37 NYLQYQDVFSWIC

-84 AGVNALFQSL
+84 AGVNELFQSL

-144 DEGLNISKSFYGDVT
+144 DEGLNISKNFYGDVT

-216 IITPDQAAEMADN
+216 IITPDQAKKMSE
-229 DKSGLSDLQKDRLKA
+229 SSDISTVQKDRLKA

-271 YTSGYRRYSSKPGII
+271 YTSGYRRYISSPGII
-286 LAGESSLAVAYLFI
+286 LAGESSLSVAYLFI

-326 ATGQRM
+326 ETGQRM

-673 RSVNSENEKR
+673 KSNINSENEKR

-698 DSIVLPNDNGIEVGT
+698 DSIDLPNDNGIEVGT
-713 EKSTKIGLPKAQN
+713 EKSTKIGLPKTQN

-738 DNDQSF
+738 ENDQSF

-756 PSRLPENGN
+756 SSRLPENGN

-771 NLSESGETGNA
+771 NLAESGETGNA